1 MEVGTAVTGA
11 FVETAVAGRWWRG
24 IFAAPHRGEGAAALA
39 GRRPTLL
46 QRICPAAKTL
56 HIGFVPNQRAKNK
69 VRLGGFVDRELYR
82 AVVAL
87 AKEAGMGHNK
97 FGFTQKLIL
106 EGLAL
111 RENRGR
117 KRGSVA
123 HKSRN
128 RAAFW
133 A

>member
-1 MEVGTAVTGA
+1 LKSTC
-11 FVETAVAGRWWRG
+11 
-24 IFAAPHRGEGAAALA
+24 HAALLRCA
-39 GRRPTLL
+39 
-46 QRICPAAKTL
+46 QKICSSGKKL
-56 HIGFVPNQRAKNK
+56 HIGCVPNQRAKNK

-87 AKEAGMGHNK
+87 AKEEGMAHNK

-111 RENRGR
+111 RESRR
-117 KRGSVA
+117 KRRSVVDKA
-123 HKSRN
+123 RN
-128 RAAFW
+128 RTAFS